1 FFIDCEIDL
10 AMLLLFI
17 LVVANGT
24 IMHERKM
31 EGSSDLSLL
40 GENFETGRRRDDDYE
55 SRSGS
60 DNFDVASGDDLDVN
74 EETPRNR
81 RRKKYHRHTPS
92 QIQELETFFK
102 ECPHPD
108 EKQRND
114 LSNRLS
120 LSNKQV
126 KFWFQNRRTQMKN
139 QLERHENMMLR
150 QENEKLR
157 AENGLMK
164 EAMAN
169 PLCQTCGGTAL
180 PGQILFDEHQVR
192 IDNARLK
199 DELTRICSLANKFV
213 GRALSP
219 LVGPM
224 GLQSPNSNLDLAIGM
239 NNGFVGPS
247 NHGMMPLPTGL
258 DFGERLME
266 TPQPA
271 MPGIVRPPVGLMGNQ
286 IQNER
291 AMLIELAMV
300 AMEELIKMAQP
311 DTPLWVNSSDGR
323 NEMLSQEEYERIL
336 VPPCLGPKPN
346 GYVTDA
352 SRGSGLVIGNCLGL
366 VEMLMNVDQWS
377 EIFPSAIARAV
388 TLEIISTGI
397 PGNKNGAMQVIHVE
411 VQLPSPLVPVRE
423 LTFLRYCKQHT
434 ESLWAVVDV
443 SVEIGHNPTNA
454 PYPIMNCRRMPSGCI
469 VQDTSNGFSKASK
482 CSVTWIEHNQYDET
496 MIHHLYRPL
505 ISSGIGFGAQRWIA
519 SLQRQYECLSTLLSP
534 PIPTEDPIDVSQEGR
549 RGMVKL
555 AQRIT
560 NSFFTGVCA
569 SAKHQWESLRF
580 EALDDNMKVMAR
592 KNVAGEPN
600 GVVLSAATS
609 VWMPVSQQ
617 RLFDF
622 LRDERLRGEWDVLA
636 NNGPMQQLFR
646 ISKGQGNGNCVSVL
660 HSGGN
665 GSESSMLVLQDS
677 WTDISSSVV
686 VYVAVDV
693 DSMNLVMNGGESAY
707 LPLLPSGFIIHP
719 DGNGGGDSGGSLL
732 TVGLQIL
739 LSTLPNGNKLSLESV
754 VSVSN
759 LITESIQKIKL
770 SLRVA

>member
-1 FFIDCEIDL
+1 
-10 AMLLLFI
+10 
-17 LVVANGT
+17 
-24 IMHERKM
+24 M

-40 GENFETGRRRDDDYE
+40 GENFEMGRRKDDGYE

-60 DNFDVASGDDLDVN
+60 DNFDGASGDDQDVG
-74 EETPRNR
+74 EDTPRNR
-81 RRKKYHRHTPS
+81 RRKKYHRHTS
-92 QIQELETFFK
+92 GQIQELETFFK

-114 LSNRLS
+114 LSNRLG

-126 KFWFQNRRTQMKN
+126 KFWFQNRRTQMKT

-150 QENEKLR
+150 QENERLR
-157 AENGLMK
+157 AENSLMK
-164 EAMAN
+164 EAVAN
-169 PLCQTCGGTAL
+169 PMCQTCGGTAL
-180 PGQILFDEHQVR
+180 PGQIIFDEHQVR
-192 IDNARLK
+192 IENARLK
-199 DELTRICSLANKFV
+199 DELTRICTLANKFV

-224 GLQSPNSNLDLAIGM
+224 GLQSPNSNNLDLAIGM
-239 NNGFVGPS
+239 NGFAGPS
-247 NHGMMPLPTGL
+247 NHGMMPLPMGL
-258 DFGERLME
+258 DFGEGLME
-266 TPQPA
+266 TPPPA
-271 MPGIVRPPVGLMGNQ
+271 MSGNIVRPQMGIMGNQ

-291 AMLIELAMV
+291 AMLIELGMV
-300 AMEELIKMAQP
+300 AMEELIKLAQP
-311 DTPLWVNSSDGR
+311 DSPLWVKSSDGR
-323 NEMLSQEEYERIL
+323 NEVLNQEEYERTL

-352 SRGSGLVIGNCLGL
+352 SRECGLVMGNCMGL

-377 EIFPSAIARAV
+377 DIFPSAIARAV
-388 TLEIISTGI
+388 TLEMISTGI
-397 PGNKNGAMQVIHVE
+397 PGNKNGAMQVIHAE
-411 VQLPSPLVPVRE
+411 VQLPSPLVPVRQ

-434 ESLWAVVDV
+434 EGLWAVVDV

-454 PYPIMNCRRMPSGCI
+454 RYPIMNCRRMPSGCI
-469 VQDTSNGFSKASK
+469 VQDTSNALSKASK
-482 CSVTWIEHNQYDET
+482 CSVISNHYFPYHAINLVTWIEHNQYDET
-496 MIHHLYRPL
+496 LIHHLYRPL

-519 SLQRQYECLSTLLSP
+519 SLQRQFECLSTLLSP
-534 PIPTEDPIDVSQEGR
+534 PIPIEDPTGMSQEGK

-555 AQRIT
+555 AQRVT
-560 NSFFTGVCA
+560 NSFFNGVCA
-569 SAKHQWESLRF
+569 SASHQWESLRF
-580 EALDDNMKVMAR
+580 DALDDNMKVMAR
-592 KNVAGEPN
+592 KNVAGEPI
-600 GVVLSAATS
+600 GIVLSAATS

-660 HSGGN
+660 RS
-665 GSESSMLVLQDS
+665 SSSMLVLQDS

-719 DGNGGGDSGGSLL
+719 DGSGGGGSLL

-759 LITESIQKIKL
+759 LITESIQKIKV

>member
-1 FFIDCEIDL
+1 
-10 AMLLLFI
+10 
-17 LVVANGT
+17 
-24 IMHERKM
+24 M

-180 PGQILFDEHQVR
+180 PGQILFDEHQ
-192 IDNARLK
+192 
-199 DELTRICSLANKFV
+199 
-213 GRALSP
+213 
-219 LVGPM
+219 
-224 GLQSPNSNLDLAIGM
+224 
-239 NNGFVGPS
+239 
-247 NHGMMPLPTGL
+247 
-258 DFGERLME
+258 
-266 TPQPA
+266 
-271 MPGIVRPPVGLMGNQ
+271 
-286 IQNER
+286 
-291 AMLIELAMV
+291 
-300 AMEELIKMAQP
+300 
-311 DTPLWVNSSDGR
+311 
-323 NEMLSQEEYERIL
+323 
-336 VPPCLGPKPN
+336 
-346 GYVTDA
+346 
-352 SRGSGLVIGNCLGL
+352 
-366 VEMLMNVDQWS
+366 DQWS

-469 VQDTSNGFSKASK
+469 VQDTSNGFSK
-482 CSVTWIEHNQYDET
+482 VTWIEHNQYDET

-534 PIPTEDPIDVSQEGR
+534 PIPTEDPIG
-549 RGMVKL
+549 
-555 AQRIT
+555 I
-560 NSFFTGVCA
+560 SFFI
-569 SAKHQWESLRF
+569 
-580 EALDDNMKVMAR
+580 M
-592 KNVAGEPN
+592 
-600 GVVLSAATS
+600 LS
-609 VWMPVSQQ
+609 V
-617 RLFDF
+617 
-622 LRDERLRGEWDVLA
+622 
-636 NNGPMQQLFR
+636 
-646 ISKGQGNGNCVSVL
+646 
-660 HSGGN
+660 
-665 GSESSMLVLQDS
+665 SMLVFVLDK
-677 WTDISSSVV
+677 TR
-686 VYVAVDV
+686 
-693 DSMNLVMNGGESAY
+693 NLNPFN
-707 LPLLPSGFIIHP
+707 LFLKPF
-719 DGNGGGDSGGSLL
+719 
-732 TVGLQIL
+732 TVTIR
-739 LSTLPNGNKLSLESV
+739 LSYQFL
-754 VSVSN
+754 
-759 LITESIQKIKL
+759 
-770 SLRVA
+770 